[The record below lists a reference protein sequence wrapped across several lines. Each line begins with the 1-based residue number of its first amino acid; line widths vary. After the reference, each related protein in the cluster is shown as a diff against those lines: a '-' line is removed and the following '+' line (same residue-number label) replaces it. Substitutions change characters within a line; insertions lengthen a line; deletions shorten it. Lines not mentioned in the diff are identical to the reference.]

1 MNLSDQINAYL
12 SALSEPKQQEM
23 RTLHHHIELISPNS
37 KRWFDNGLNEESK
50 VVTNP
55 TIGYGNQTL
64 KYADGSSK
72 EFFQIGLSANATG
85 ISIYIMGIK
94 DKTQLPQ
101 RFAETIG
108 KAKVTGYCIKFKK
121 LSDIHLDILESAIQF
136 GLDTT
141 SPN

>member
-1 MNLSDQINAYL
+1 MKIQDQINAYL
-12 SALSEPKQQEM
+12 SALPEPKQQEM

-37 KRWFDNGLNEESK
+37 ERWFDNGLNEENK

-55 TIGYGNQTL
+55 TIGYGKQILN
-64 KYADGSSK
+64 YADGSFK

-85 ISIYIMGIK
+85 ISIYIMGLK
-94 DKTQLPQ
+94 DKTQLPH

-121 LSDIHLDILESAIQF
+121 LSDIHLNILESAIQF
-136 GLDTT
+136 GLNAT
-141 SPN
+141 S